1 MKASWY
7 AEALYGALQNMSMA
21 KPRASLLE
29 SDSDSKKIFARFRK
43 VVSARGHERLLP
55 FVAHELEKIM
65 SRERDRNE
73 VLLVTADNKSV
84 SKWAHAY
91 DHYEKE
97 GVIRKGATRRDVVDE
112 TIVGGF
118 QIRTK
123 DTLIDGSYKKSL
135 VELYRNITN

>member
-7 AEALYGALQNMSMA
+7 AEALYGALQGKDVKS
-21 KPRASLLE
+21 E
-29 SDSDSKKIFARFRK
+29 SDSKKVLTRFRK

-55 FVAHELEKIM
+55 FVARELEKIM
-65 SRERDRNE
+65 SREKDKNE

-84 SKWAHAY
+84 SKWSHAY
-91 DHYEKE
+91 DHYERE
-97 GVIRKGATRRDVVDE
+97 GTIRKGATRRDVVDE

-135 VELYRNITN
+135 VELYRSITN

>member
-7 AEALYGALQNMSMA
+7 AEALYGALQG
-21 KPRASLLE
+21 KE
-29 SDSDSKKIFARFRK
+29 VKIESDSKKVFTRFRK
-43 VVSARGHERLLP
+43 VLSTRGHDRLLP

-65 SRERDRNE
+65 AREKDKNE
-73 VLLVTADNKSV
+73 VVLVTADNKSV
-84 SKWAHAY
+84 SKWSHAY
-91 DHYEKE
+91 DHYKKE
-97 GVIRKGATRRDVVDE
+97 GIIPKGATCRDVVDE
-112 TIVGGF
+112 TIVGGY

>member
-7 AEALYGALQNMSMA
+7 AEALYGALQGKDVKSEN
-21 KPRASLLE
+21 
-29 SDSDSKKIFARFRK
+29 DSKKVFSRFRK
-43 VVSARGHERLLP
+43 VVFSRGHERLLSL
-55 FVAHELEKIM
+55 VARELGKIM
-65 SRERDRNE
+65 SREKDKNE
-73 VLLVTADNKSV
+73 VVLVTADNKSV
-84 SKWAHAY
+84 SKWSHAY

-97 GVIRKGATRRDVVDE
+97 GIIPKGATRRDVVDE

>member
-7 AEALYGALQNMSMA
+7 AEALYEALIDKNV
-21 KPRASLLE
+21 KTE
-29 SDSDSKKIFARFRK
+29 SDAHKVLTRFRK
-43 VVSARGHERLLP
+43 VIVARGHEKLLH

-65 SRERDRNE
+65 AREQDKNE
-73 VLLVTADNKSV
+73 TLLIVADKKSLG
-84 SKWAHAY
+84 KWLHAY

-97 GVIRKGATRRDVVDE
+97 GIIPKHSTRREVVDE

-118 QIRTK
+118 KIMTK

-135 VELYRNITN
+135 VELYRKITN

>member
-7 AEALYGALQNMSMA
+7 AEALYGALNEKSV
-21 KPRASLLE
+21 KTE
-29 SDSDSKKIFARFRK
+29 SDSNRVFARFREVLAK
-43 VVSARGHERLLP
+43 RGHESLLP
-55 FVAHELEKIM
+55 FIGHELEKILI
-65 SRERDRNE
+65 REKNNNE
-73 VLLVTADNKSV
+73 VLLITADGKNE
-84 SKWAHAY
+84 SKWSHAY

-97 GVIRKGATRRDVVDE
+97 GIIKKSATRRDVVDE

-135 VELYRNITN
+135 VELYRKITN

>member
-1 MKASWY
+1 
-7 AEALYGALQNMSMA
+7 MSMA

-135 VELYRNITN
+135 VELYRDITN

>member
-7 AEALYGALQNMSMA
+7 AEALYGALQS
-21 KPRASLLE
+21 KHVKTE
-29 SDSDSKKIFARFRK
+29 SDSKKVFARFRK
-43 VVSARGHERLLP
+43 VIAARGHEKLLH

-65 SRERDRNE
+65 AREKVNNE
-73 VLLVTADNKSV
+73 VTLVTADAKSV

-97 GVIRKGATRRDVVDE
+97 GLIQKGSTRRDVVDE
-112 TIVGGF
+112 SIVGGF

>member
-7 AEALYGALQNMSMA
+7 AEALYGALQE
-21 KPRASLLE
+21 KHVKTE
-29 SDSDSKKIFARFRK
+29 SDSKKVFTRFRK
-43 VVSARGHERLLP
+43 VLSARGHDKLLP
-55 FVAHELEKIM
+55 FIAHELEKILV
-65 SRERDRNE
+65 REKDKNE
-73 VLLVTADNKSV
+73 VILVTADAKSV

-97 GVIRKGATRRDVVDE
+97 GVISKHATRRDVVDE
-112 TIVGGF
+112 TIVGGY

>member
-7 AEALYGALQNMSMA
+7 AEALYGALQGKEVKTEA
-21 KPRASLLE
+21 
-29 SDSDSKKIFARFRK
+29 DSKRIFKRFQK
-43 VVSARGHERLLP
+43 VLGERGHEKLIP
-55 FVAHELEKIM
+55 FIGHELEKILV
-65 SRERDRNE
+65 REKDKNE
-73 VLLVTADNKSV
+73 VVLVTTDNKSM
-84 SKWAHAY
+84 SKWSHAY

-97 GVIRKGATRRDVVDE
+97 GIISKHATRRDVVDE

>member
-1 MKASWY
+1 M
-7 AEALYGALQNMSMA
+7 L
-21 KPRASLLE
+21 
-29 SDSDSKKIFARFRK
+29 FR
-43 VVSARGHERLLP
+43 SGHDRLLP
-55 FVAHELEKIM
+55 FIASELEKIM
-65 SRERDRNE
+65 AREKDRNE
-73 VLLVTADNKSV
+73 VVLVTADNKSA
-84 SKWAHAY
+84 SKWSHAY

-97 GVIRKGATRRDVVDE
+97 GIIPKGAERRDVVDE